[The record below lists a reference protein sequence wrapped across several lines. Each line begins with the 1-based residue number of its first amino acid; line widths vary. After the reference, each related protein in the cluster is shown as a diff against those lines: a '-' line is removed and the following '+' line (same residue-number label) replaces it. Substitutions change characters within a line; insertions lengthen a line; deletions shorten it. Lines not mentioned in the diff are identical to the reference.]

1 MTDQSA
7 KNTRVSWQT
16 MQGCSVFLLYISRPD
31 IESVIIL
38 ICLTVMLISMGISPL
53 FVENKPVSV
62 LMASMLMIALGG
74 GIGGL
79 TIGTLLERLFAE
91 SRIEIGG
98 SWVASVALICTSL
111 GVLVWV
117 FIVLRIS
124 PVTRPP
130 LVAAMLFAI
139 AGAYSLIYGILTLET
154 YFFGIIRIASP
165 WGEGIAYIL
174 NGGAIVGW
182 SHLVMPKIL
191 ITKMLITKHGT
202 LKVCSMIVGVATIV
216 IGVASILD
224 AIF

>member
-1 MTDQSA
+1 MTDQSK
-7 KNTRVSWQT
+7 KNTQVSWQAT
-16 MQGCSVFLLYISRPD
+16 QGFSVFLLYISRPD
-31 IESVIIL
+31 IEGIIIL
-38 ICLTVMLISMGISPL
+38 ICLTVMLVCIGVTPL
-53 FVENKPVSV
+53 YVENKPVSV
-62 LMASMLMIALGG
+62 LIASMLMIALGG

-91 SRIEIGG
+91 SHIEIGG

-111 GVLVWV
+111 GILAWV

-139 AGAYSLIYGILTLET
+139 AGAYALIYGILTLET
-154 YFFGIIRIASP
+154 YFLGITRIASA

-174 NGGAIVGW
+174 NGSAIVGW
-182 SHLVMPKIL
+182 SHLVMPK
-191 ITKMLITKHGT
+191 MLITKRKT
-202 LKVCSMIVGVATIV
+202 LTVCSMIVGVATVV
-216 IGVASILD
+216 IGIIGILD

>member
-1 MTDQSA
+1 MTDQSE
-7 KNTRVSWQT
+7 KNTQVSWQT
-16 MQGCSVFLLYISRPD
+16 TQGFSVFLLYISRPD
-31 IESVIIL
+31 IDGIIIL
-38 ICLTVMLISMGISPL
+38 ICLTVMLIALGISPL
-53 FVENKPVSV
+53 SIEKKPVSV
-62 LMASMLMIALGG
+62 LIASMLMIALGG

-91 SRIEIGG
+91 SYIEIGG

-111 GVLVWV
+111 GILAWV

-139 AGAYSLIYGILTLET
+139 AGAYALIYGILTLET
-154 YFFGIIRIASP
+154 YFFGITRIPSA

-174 NGGAIVGW
+174 NGSAIVGW
-182 SHLVMPKIL
+182 SHLVMPK
-191 ITKMLITKHGT
+191 MLITKRKT
-202 LKVCSMIVGVATIV
+202 LTVCSMIVGVAIV
-216 IGVASILD
+216 MIGIIGILD

>member
-1 MTDQSA
+1 MTDQTA
-7 KNTRVSWQT
+7 KKNQVSWKT
-16 MQGCSVFLLYISRPD
+16 MQGFSVFLLYISSPD

-38 ICLTVMLISMGISPL
+38 ICLTLMLICLGISPL
-53 FVENKPVSV
+53 SIENKPVSV
-62 LMASMLMIALGG
+62 LIASMIMITLGG

-91 SRIEIGG
+91 THTEIGG
-98 SWVASVALICTSL
+98 SWVASFALISTSL
-111 GVLVWV
+111 GVLAWV
-117 FIVLRIS
+117 FIVLQIS
-124 PVTRPP
+124 PITRPP

-154 YFFGIIRIASP
+154 YFFGITRISSA

-182 SHLVMPKIL
+182 TYLVMRETPINGR
-191 ITKMLITKHGT
+191 KMLVI
-202 LKVCSMIVGVATIV
+202 CSMIVGVTT
-216 IGVASILD
+216 VAVGMISILD